1 MGKGL
6 FVYDRFL
13 ERELPVSMDAESY
26 KTYLSLLKVEENAN
40 GVEDIEAFRHRND
53 YYAYG
58 YLTRKGSIVYPI
70 PVSPSS
76 VLSALETVPEADGVA
91 YFDMTGNR
99 SSV

>member
-1 MGKGL
+1 MGEGL
-6 FVYDRFL
+6 FVYDSFMNKK
-13 ERELPVSMDAESY
+13 LPVSMDAESY
-26 KTYLSLLKVEENAN
+26 KTYLSLLRVEENAN

-58 YLTRKGSIVYPI
+58 YLTRKGAIVYPI

-91 YFDMTGNR
+91 YFDMTGR
-99 SSV
+99 SMT